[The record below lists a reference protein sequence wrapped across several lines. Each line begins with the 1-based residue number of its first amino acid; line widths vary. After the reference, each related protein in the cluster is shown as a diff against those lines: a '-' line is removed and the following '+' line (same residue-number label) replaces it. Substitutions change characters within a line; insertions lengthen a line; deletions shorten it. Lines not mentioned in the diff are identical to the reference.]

1 MSHAELRIREVCQRT
16 ISAIAFMIPCRPGR
30 QWLQDLCALI
40 SLRWSQLEHSCEACH
55 CLGGAPAGRKDLA
68 HDLMQTQMLQHVVSA
83 QHLLCTRP
91 AVQTPLCWHVR
102 MPGTFEAQGF
112 TRCVEKCVLC
122 HALLCLLTCQLN
134 IGSGAVPGSIRAS

>member
-1 MSHAELRIREVCQRT
+1 MMVPEGTQRGLSLQSREFLR
-16 ISAIAFMIPCRPGR
+16 S
-30 QWLQDLCALI
+30 
-40 SLRWSQLEHSCEACH
+40 
-55 CLGGAPAGRKDLA
+55 
-68 HDLMQTQMLQHVVSA
+68 VSA

-91 AVQTPLCWHVR
+91 AVQTLLCWHVR

-134 IGSGAVPGSIRAS
+134 T